1 MLDLNSVWEV
11 EQEDWTWKLREK
23 DEPLTPARVLLWKR
37 WVLGLFIKINNKI
50 WKKKYDGR

>member
-1 MLDLNSVWEV
+1 MNSVWEV